1 MDRVTIE
8 ALNLA
13 FAYDAKP
20 VLRNVSLRVEA
31 GELFTVLGPS
41 GSGKTTLLRL
51 LAGLER
57 ASQGSLKINGIEVQ
71 DNPPAGRAVGMVFQ
85 NFALW
90 PHMSVFDNVAFALD
104 ERAGQAGKIKERV
117 EAMLDL
123 LEIAH
128 KRDARPDHL
137 SLGQQQRVA
146 LARALVT
153 EPRMLLLD
161 DPFSNLESELR
172 LQMRR
177 DLRRLQ
183 RRLGITTIL
192 VTHDQDDALS
202 ISDRVALL
210 ADGVVQQIGTPAAI
224 YDFPA
229 TVAVARFVGVT
240 NFLAGQLRRI
250 DSSTIE
256 FDSPYIGRHV
266 WPATRQAKTDGPVVL
281 SVRPHALRIQPVDS
295 FRDGRYAWLE
305 GRIQTSEFLGESVR
319 YQVEVGGIMLSVN
332 QPHFTGAQVLPYGTA
347 ILVGFEPSQAR
358 LFADP
363 GADLLPVEFAP
374 VSPVTSA

>member
-8 ALNLA
+8 ALNLE
-13 FAYDAKP
+13 FAYDTRP
-20 VLRNVSLRVEA
+20 VLKDVSLCVEA

-41 GSGKTTLLRL
+41 GSGKSTLLRL

-57 ASQGSLKINGIEVQ
+57 PSRGSLQINGVEVR

-85 NFALW
+85 SFALW

-104 ERAGQAGKIKERV
+104 ERAVRPAEALTRV
-117 EAMLDL
+117 ETMLEL
-123 LEIAH
+123 LEIEH
-128 KRDARPDHL
+128 KRDARPDQL

-161 DPFSNLESELR
+161 DPFSNLEAELR

-210 ADGVVQQIGTPAAI
+210 ADGVIQQVGTPAAI

-229 TVAVARFVGVT
+229 TIAVARFVGVT
-240 NFLAGQLRRI
+240 NFLPGRLRRL
-250 DSSTIE
+250 DEYSIE
-256 FDSPYIGRHV
+256 FDSPYIGCHV
-266 WPATRQAKTDGPVVL
+266 WPATRQAKQDGPVVL
-281 SVRPHALRIQPVDS
+281 SVRPHALRIQPIDS

-305 GRIQTSEFLGESVR
+305 GCIRASEFLGESVR

-332 QPHFTGAQVLPYGTA
+332 QPHFTGAPVSPYGTA
-347 ILVGFEPSQAR
+347 VLVGFEPAQAR

-363 GADLLPVEFAP
+363 GAELLPIEFAP
-374 VSPVTSA
+374 VTPD